1 MGPQGLAKYR
11 DQQTQEDETMHI
23 HLQLLEPR
31 QQDSTGL
38 LFLKL
43 LIGKFVIPAAG
54 ALTIL
59 CVLYAAVVVLS
70 MILSR

>member
-1 MGPQGLAKYR
+1 
-11 DQQTQEDETMHI
+11 MHI